1 MRVTFNAFP
10 DTLLGRLQSLG
21 SEQNK
26 SLTQLS
32 TGQRIAAP
40 SDDAPA
46 MQRILNLRTEK
57 KQNQQFYRNAT
68 DGLERSKVTFSSL
81 EQLKDLLVRSSELAA
96 NLSGASSEQE
106 FKAKAAEI
114 DQLIQQGVNLG
125 NTKLRGSYLF
135 SGESTEVLPFQT
147 ETENGK
153 IKSVPYNGSST
164 EAKMHIGEG
173 ESMTI
178 AVSATAQENGDVAG
192 ILNEMVRLRDAMLA
206 SSLEIVSAIRTG
218 DSQQKEFVATEAPPS
233 TNEIKL
239 PLGHDLK
246 TGDKITL
253 SLNSGEGEGL
263 ENGTYYVVLID
274 GNKAKLT
281 KTPGG
286 APQEITSSITTASK
300 FERVGGLQHME
311 DTILSS
317 LSRQGTI
324 QYRLETA
331 MKDLETRYEATEQ
344 LISKDADI
352 DFAEA
357 TVRLNRAQM
366 AYQSAIQSGAMIQRN
381 SLLDY
386 IR

>member
-10 DTLLGRLQSLG
+10 DTLLGRLQALG

-153 IKSVPYNGSST
+153 IKSVAYNGSST

-206 SSLEIVSAIRTG
+206 SSFEIVSAIRTG

>member
-26 SLTQLS
+26 ALTQLS

-68 DGLERSKVTFSSL
+68 DALDRSKVTFSTL

-96 NLSGASSEQE
+96 NLSGASSGQE
-106 FKAKAAEI
+106 YKAKAAEI

-135 SGESTEVLPFQT
+135 SGQTT
-147 ETENGK
+147 ETKPFETNPPSGK
-153 IKSVPYNGSST
+153 ISSVTYNGSNE
-164 EAKMHIGEG
+164 EAKIHIGEG

-178 AVSATAQENGDVAG
+178 AVSATPQENGDVAG
-192 ILNEMVRLRDAMLA
+192 ILNEMIRLRDTMLESNPSIDKVMNLRA
-206 SSLEIVSAIRTG
+206 GAILEGTFADSPTG
-218 DSQQKEFVATEAPPS
+218 S
-233 TNEIKL
+233 TINTGANQDLKVGDKIKL
-239 PLGHDLK
+239 PTAAG
-246 TGDKITL
+246 GL
-253 SLNSGEGEGL
+253 SANKEYFVRSLSTNSIELSE
-263 ENGTYYVVLID
+263 I
-274 GNKAKLT
+274 
-281 KTPGG
+281 PGG
-286 APQEITSSITTASK
+286 PAVSLTSAIPAGTK
-300 FERVGGLQHME
+300 FQRVGGLQHME
-311 DTILSS
+311 DTVLSA

-366 AYQSAIQSGAMIQRN
+366 AYQAAIQSGAMIQRN

-386 IR
+386 VR